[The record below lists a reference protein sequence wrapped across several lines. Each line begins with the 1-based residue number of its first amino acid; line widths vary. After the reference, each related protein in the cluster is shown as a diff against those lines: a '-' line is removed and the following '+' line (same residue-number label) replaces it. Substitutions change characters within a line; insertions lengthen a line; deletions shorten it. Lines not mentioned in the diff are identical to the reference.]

1 MFERFS
7 DNARRAIVLSQEE
20 ARLLGHNYIG
30 TEHILLGLAAAPD
43 GTTAALLADLG
54 VELPALR
61 ERVATMI
68 GTAEGEPTG
77 HIPFTPRAK
86 KVLELSLREAL
97 LLHHSTIQPE
107 HLLLAL
113 VREGEGVAAQIL
125 VAVGAD
131 ADRVRKAVLA
141 HFAAAGPVP
150 RDAPPSAEHELR
162 QRITALEDRV
172 AELERRLGDT
182 PAGDTS
188 AGATSVGDT
197 SAGDT
202 SVGESSAGDASAGD
216 TSARD
221 AGA

>member
-7 DNARRAIVLSQEE
+7 DNTRRVIVLSQEE

-30 TEHILLGLAAAPD
+30 TEHILLGLTAEPD

-61 ERVATMI
+61 ERVATLI
-68 GTAEGEPTG
+68 GTSEDEPSG

-97 LLHHSTIQPE
+97 LLRHSTIAPE

-141 HFAAAGPVP
+141 HFGGAGPAP
-150 RDAPPSAEHELR
+150 RELPPPAERELR
-162 QRITALEDRV
+162 QRITALESRV
-172 AELERRLGDT
+172 ADLERRLGDT
-182 PAGDTS
+182 
-188 AGATSVGDT
+188 
-197 SAGDT
+197 
-202 SVGESSAGDASAGD
+202 SSG
-216 TSARD
+216 D